1 MIIEMSLQQEVD
13 AILDNSQLDSP
24 DYDESKSQLLY
35 TLISKYRWDDLCSIL
50 LKDLQDLSKKRH
62 WDTIVEVLYYAT
74 NDHRPMPSNDV
85 IALLFVCSAEED
97 GISDGNLV
105 WTITHQ
111 LKKVAYTA
119 DYDPVQDPLIW
130 PLIQKYTQIIKETK
144 K

>member
-1 MIIEMSLQQEVD
+1 MSLQQEVD

-24 DYDESKSQLLY
+24 DCDESKSQLLY
-35 TLISKYRWDDLCSIL
+35 NLISKYPWENLFSML

-62 WDTIVEVLYYAT
+62 WDTIVEVFYYAT
-74 NDHRPMPSNDV
+74 NDHRPMPMNDV
-85 IALLFVCSAEED
+85 IALLFVCSTETG

-111 LKKVAYTA
+111 LKKVSYTA

-130 PLIQKYTQIIKETK
+130 PLIQKYSQIMKESK